1 MDYPWRENLLKKG
14 GLVVFC
20 NEISTVFSSYV
31 FTHRDVSFLIVWYY
45 LLLLFLIIT
54 PQVD

>member
-1 MDYPWRENLLKKG
+1 MDYPWRESLLKKD

-31 FTHRDVSFLIVWYY
+31 FSHRDISFLIVGCY
-45 LLLLFLIIT
+45 LVIVIF
-54 PQVD
+54 